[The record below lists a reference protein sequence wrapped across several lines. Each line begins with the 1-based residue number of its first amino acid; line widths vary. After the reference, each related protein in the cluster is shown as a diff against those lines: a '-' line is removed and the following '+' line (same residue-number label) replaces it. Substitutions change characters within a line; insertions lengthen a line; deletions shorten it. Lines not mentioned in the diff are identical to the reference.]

1 VFFFFPDHDSGFLFI
16 YRLLFCLLINQFSMA
31 VILLS
36 FVLSWDNTRYVSL
49 QGRTINLYRL
59 FFGIVLVCRYAM

>member
-1 VFFFFPDHDSGFLFI
+1 
-16 YRLLFCLLINQFSMA
+16 MA